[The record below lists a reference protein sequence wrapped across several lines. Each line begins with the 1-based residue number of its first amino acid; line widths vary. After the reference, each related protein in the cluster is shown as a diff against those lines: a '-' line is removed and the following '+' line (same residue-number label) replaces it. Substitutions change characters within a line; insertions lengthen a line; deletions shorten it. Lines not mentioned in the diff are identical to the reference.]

1 MHNPPPLT
9 PRGMML
15 WRLLR
20 SRPKGIPA
28 FAVVFALMI
37 VALASHGDASGIAFP
52 LLIIFGPLLLLR
64 SRTFALISLVSWLR
78 RR

>member
-1 MHNPPPLT
+1 MYNPPPLT

-15 WRLLR
+15 WRSLR
-20 SRPKGIPA
+20 SRPRRIPT
-28 FAVVFALMI
+28 FAIVFGLLI
-37 VALASHGDASGIAFP
+37 VALASRGDAGGVAFS
-52 LLIIFGPLLLLR
+52 LLMIFGPLLLLR

>member
-9 PRGMML
+9 PRGTAL
-15 WRLLR
+15 WRSLR

-28 FAVVFALMI
+28 FAVVCGLLI
-37 VALASHGDASGIAFP
+37 VALASRGSSGGVAFS
-52 LLIIFGPLLLLR
+52 LLMIFGPLLYLR
-64 SRTFALISLVSWLR
+64 WLLR